1 MTEEQHTE
9 EPKEKQH
16 RVEVYWTA
24 VSYRTVALLVTA
36 MLTALLAIL
45 YLMYPESF
53 SSLEQKFREAMSG
66 ANSAPVAPVMNQAR
80 FVNLDGKVE
89 VKKVISVKW
98 EAANTGTTLSKGDLI
113 QTGGDGVARIMFPDG
128 STYTVKPDTL
138 ITVEESTMTPD
149 RSTLVGV
156 RITSGAVDLATSTF
170 ETPNSTA
177 EVSFENARASVRQNS
192 RVAVRSDPGKKQHE
206 ITVGQGALQF
216 QRGAERVELVRFD
229 RMSFPTGGAVTKSR
243 VLAPPELVQP
253 VHLSPITVA
262 DPKRT
267 AVHFEWKPVTGAT
280 GYRLS
285 VSSSAMFRNIVVEK
299 RTSSS
304 STEVSG
310 LDAGDYFWA
319 VQAVDAQK
327 QVSEPSETFKF
338 SLFAQGTSE
347 KMLLE
352 IAEPQVHGNLVEIVG
367 RTEPGATVLI
377 GGKPVGNIQ
386 PDGSFRHFTAPLPR
400 GSHEIVVMGQNRRGG
415 MAIQRVRIVIQ

>member
-1 MTEEQHTE
+1 MTDEQHTE
-9 EPKEKQH
+9 GPKEKQH
-16 RVEVYWTA
+16 RVEVYWTT
-24 VSYRTVALLVTA
+24 VSYRTVALIIIAILV
-36 MLTALLAIL
+36 ALLAVL
-45 YLMYPESF
+45 YLVYPGSF
-53 SSLEQKFREAMSG
+53 GTFGRKFREAMSG
-66 ANSAPVAPVMNQAR
+66 ASSTPLTPVMNQAR

-89 VKKVISVKW
+89 VKKVNSVKW
-98 EAANTGTTLSKGDLI
+98 EAANTGTTLNKGDLI
-113 QTGGDGVARIMFPDG
+113 QTGGDGVARITFPDG

-138 ITVEESTMTPD
+138 ITVEESTMAQD

-156 RITSGAVDLATSTF
+156 HVTSGAVDLATSMF
-170 ETPNSTA
+170 EAPNSTA
-177 EVSFENARASVRQNS
+177 EVSFENARASVRENS
-192 RVAVRSDPGKKQHE
+192 RVAVHSDPGKKQHE
-206 ITVGQGALQF
+206 ITVGQGAVQF

-229 RMSFPTGGAVTKSR
+229 RMTFPTGGAVTKSR

-262 DPKRT
+262 VPNRA
-267 AVHFEWKPVTGAT
+267 AVHFEWKPVAGAV

-285 VSSSAMFRNIVVEK
+285 VSRSAMFSNIVVEK
-299 RTSSS
+299 RTGSF

-338 SLFAQGTSE
+338 TLFAQGTSE

-367 RTEPGATVLI
+367 RTEPGATVFIL
-377 GGKPVGNIQ
+377 GKPVGNIL